1 MVLQGLRRRG
11 YIHMA
16 DNIIPLDLSTF
27 KQLYFRQYTNK
38 QRIVKAFLS
47 FVILIIGGLIYI
59 GFRDRSLLM
68 FSWFEQL
75 GISDE
80 VVVFRNLVKSEGV
93 YGWLKYSLPD
103 GLWVFAYMFLVDAI
117 WNGSKS
123 ISSYIFI
130 FSLPGFALLSEFL
143 QYFGLFPGVF
153 DWIDV
158 ASYSFAIILYIII
171 KLIK

>member
-1 MVLQGLRRRG
+1 MIG
-11 YIHMA
+11 
-16 DNIIPLDLSTF
+16 NIIQLDLSTI
-27 KQLYFRQYTNK
+27 KHLYNRQYTTS
-38 QRIVKAFLS
+38 QRIVKVILS
-47 FVILIIGGLIYI
+47 FTILIIGGLIYV
-59 GFRDRSLLM
+59 GFRDKSLLM
-68 FSWFEQL
+68 FRWFEQL
-75 GISDE
+75 GISGE
-80 VVVFRNLVKSEGV
+80 VNAFRNLVNSEGI
-93 YGWLKYSLPD
+93 YGWVKNSLPD

>member
-1 MVLQGLRRRG
+1 MVLQGLRGRG
-11 YIHMA
+11 YMYML
-16 DNIIPLDLSTF
+16 DNTIPLDLSTF

-38 QRIVKAFLS
+38 QRIAKVFLS

-59 GFRDRSLLM
+59 GFRDKSLLM

-80 VVVFRNLVKSEGV
+80 VDVFRNLVNSEGV

-130 FSLPGFALLSEFL
+130 FSLPCFALILEFL

-158 ASYSFAIILYIII
+158 ASYSFAIILYIFI
-171 KLIK
+171 KLI